1 MPTEVFIAMISIP
14 SLSIG
19 FGIGLAVGAVIVAL
33 GASQQYMKGYRDA
46 KKEGKRHG
54 NM

>member
-1 MPTEVFIAMISIP
+1 MPTEIFIAMINIP

-33 GASQQYMKGYRDA
+33 GASQQYMKGYKDRQA
-46 KKEGKRHG
+46 EEKRCSTK
-54 NM
+54 